1 MKTRVQ
7 LLIAPRPKAAL
18 RGFSLV
24 ELLVALAISMVIVT
38 GAAYVYLN
46 TSKTQRA
53 LFEKAFATETAH
65 YALDVLGRDIE
76 NAGFYPSIRVAG
88 SAAVAAVT
96 VETYTNPIKSGTIP
110 AAYNSPIFGCKAQTY
125 KPAPDANPAGC
136 AAHTGTV
143 DADTLVLNS
152 YSNDSYGLDIGNR
165 ADCLRHD
172 SANDKVNTAGSPV
185 RVNATN
191 VALTPASPLFVSN
204 RYTLQPTTM
213 KVEGQDINT
222 FSLACNGNGVSTA
235 ADGYYPMVAGIDQ
248 LRFYYLVRASAD
260 VSSKFQRAD
269 AVAATDWPN
278 VVSVRV
284 CLMARSMQSAKLQGS
299 TSYTIKDCDGVDKSF
314 TDGVERRIFTQVFAM
329 KNHSQLL
336 NLP

>member
-1 MKTRVQ
+1 MRVQ
-7 LLIAPRPKAAL
+7 LLIGPRPKAAQ

-24 ELLVALAISMVIVT
+24 ELLVALAISMIIVT
-38 GAAYVYLN
+38 GASYVYLS
-46 TSKTQRA
+46 TSQTQRV

-76 NAGFYPSIRVAG
+76 NAGFYPSIRVA
-88 SAAVAAVT
+88 SSVAVAAVT
-96 VETYTNPIKSGTIP
+96 LETYTNPVKTGTIP
-110 AAYNSPIFGCKAQTY
+110 AAYNAPIFGCQGQTY
-125 KPAPDANPAGC
+125 KPAPDTNPVGC
-136 AAHTGTV
+136 AAHTSTV

-165 ADCLRHD
+165 ADCLRQD
-172 SANDKVNTAGSPV
+172 SANDQ
-185 RVNATN
+185 VNALRKNATT
-191 VALTPASPLFVSN
+191 VALTPVSPLFVSN

-213 KVEGQDINT
+213 KVDGKDINT
-222 FSLACNGNGVSTA
+222 FSLACNGNGVNPA
-235 ADGYYPMVAGIDQ
+235 ADAYYPMVVGIDQ
-248 LRFYYLVRASAD
+248 LRFYYLVRASDTA
-260 VSSKFQRAD
+260 SSKFQRAD

-284 CLMARSMQSAKLQGS
+284 CLMARSMQAAKLQGA

-336 NLP
+336 NVQ